1 MEPEDLLEQL
11 PVHSVYFAVGQEI
24 IEFRGQDRR
33 AQPLR
38 PRNALLRIFGAAR
51 DTAREH
57 RLSSRRTLSNPAA
70 SHSST
75 SETRHAAESA
85 LAALPWS
92 GNPDQDSTDLGSFIE
107 RYLAAVPRALV
118 DRHAQ
123 DQRVADPFGLE
134 TEEELR
140 TYLWRAFAYLAED
153 CAGKLGNDP

>member
-24 IEFRGQDRR
+24 IEFRGQVRR

-57 RLSSRRTLSNPAA
+57 RLSSRRTLSNP
-70 SHSST
+70 
-75 SETRHAAESA
+75 AAESA

-153 CAGKLGNDP
+153 CAGKLGNDS